1 MKISV
6 VLAAY
11 KGEKFLAEQLAS
23 ILPQLGPDD
32 ELIVSDDLPYGL
44 TKVLVD
50 IFAGQ
55 DSRVRYLAGKGEGV
69 CANFENAIN
78 AATGDIIFLSDQDD
92 VWLPEKVEIV
102 LREFEN
108 GASVVL
114 HDAKITD
121 AKLHI
126 TAESYFAVHKSKP
139 GFFRNLLRNSYVGC
153 CMAFRA
159 DLKDTILPF
168 PKGLPMHDWWI
179 GLLGERTKKAV
190 MVSRPLILYRRH
202 SETVTGRKTSAVQ
215 KIVWRVKMLLFIA
228 SRILSKTK
236 DRGAQ

>member
-11 KGEKFLAEQLAS
+11 KGEKYLAEQIAS
-23 ILPQLGPDD
+23 ILPQLGADD
-32 ELIVSDDLPYGL
+32 ELIISDDLPFGL

-50 IFAGQ
+50 IFAER
-55 DSRVRYLAGKGEGV
+55 DSRIKYLAGKGEGV
-69 CANFENAIN
+69 CANFEYAIN

-92 VWLPEKVEIV
+92 VWLPQKVEKV
-102 LREFEN
+102 LREFEK
-108 GASVVL
+108 GAAVVL

-126 TAESYFAVHKSKP
+126 TADSYFAAHKSKS
-139 GFFRNLLRNSYVGC
+139 GFLNNLLRNSFVGC
-153 CMAFRA
+153 CMAFTA
-159 DLKDTILPF
+159 DFKNTILPF

-179 GLLGERTKKAV
+179 GLLGERQKRV
-190 MVSRPLILYRRH
+190 GVLEEPLILYRRH
-202 SETVTGRKTSAVQ
+202 SQTVTGKKTSIWQ
-215 KIVWRVKMLLFIA
+215 KVTWRVKMLVFTA
-228 SRILSKTK
+228 RVNSTNK